1 MSASDTSAGVK
12 VSPASE
18 PAAGKAKVKVA
29 PPPASSSKAT
39 VEPDISDSSAADYE
53 SLLWTCKEC
62 YIYKIPPL
70 KNESGHRANDW
81 NVNEWL
87 WQGALKVTSKG
98 NTLIIVLH
106 DPKTFEIFATCPQ
119 KEKGNGAIDRVIDS
133 SRYYVLRLDD
143 GKGNHAFVGLGF
155 REREDSYDFNAT
167 MQDHWKSIARQKEAE
182 EMAKE
187 ASEKL
192 SSMPMRDLSLK
203 DGEKLNIKVNVPGAS
218 GKPRAPRQKSEG
230 NGLLPPPP
238 AGGLLPPPPKAGAL
252 APPPAKGTTTGA
264 AAVAPPPPP
273 SARATTPAAPVQ
285 PAAPTAAA
293 AAPAT
298 DADDGFGDFGDFTHA
313 TPGSAEDAGDD
324 DDFGDF
330 Q

>member
-1 MSASDTSAGVK
+1 MCAAQREVWGSRVATPPSQLGRPQPPGKKRAVTMSASDTSAGVK

-62 YIYKIPPL
+62 YIYKIQPL

-167 MQDHWKSIARQKEAE
+167 MQDHWKSIAVKRKQRRWPRRQAR
-182 EMAKE
+182 
-187 ASEKL
+187 SF
-192 SSMPMRDLSLK
+192 
-203 DGEKLNIKVNVPGAS
+203 
-218 GKPRAPRQKSEG
+218 RACRC
-230 NGLLPPPP
+230 
-238 AGGLLPPPPKAGAL
+238 
-252 APPPAKGTTTGA
+252 
-264 AAVAPPPPP
+264 
-273 SARATTPAAPVQ
+273 AT
-285 PAAPTAAA
+285 
-293 AAPAT
+293 
-298 DADDGFGDFGDFTHA
+298 
-313 TPGSAEDAGDD
+313 
-324 DDFGDF
+324 
-330 Q
+330 